1 MLVQAEVSL
10 YALGEKD
17 LAPFIYS
24 FVRRLERPGLTIEP
38 GPLST
43 LVAGESE
50 LVFQAL
56 REAYEELGLT
66 GRRALVVKLLNDYSL
81 EQADQTRQSVTRQF

>member
-10 YALGEKD
+10 YPLGEKD
-17 LAPFIYS
+17 LAPPIYT
-24 FVRRLERPGLTIEP
+24 FVRRLEREGLRIEP
-38 GPLST
+38 GPMGT

-56 REAYEELGLT
+56 REAYEEAGRL
-66 GRRALVVKLLNDYSL
+66 GRRALVIKMLNSG
-81 EQADQTRQSVTRQF
+81 E